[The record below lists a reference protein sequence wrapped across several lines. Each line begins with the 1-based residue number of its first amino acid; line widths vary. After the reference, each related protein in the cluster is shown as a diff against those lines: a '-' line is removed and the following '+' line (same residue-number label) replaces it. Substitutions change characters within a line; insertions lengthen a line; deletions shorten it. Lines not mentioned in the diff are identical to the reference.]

1 MSSITRLKRVI
12 DMAYANI
19 GMFCPDCGV
28 KTFVSDSAPDKKNN
42 ELYRE
47 RTCTRCGKVFFT
59 TEFVVDEDNKFR
71 ELWSKLK
78 SEYQRNRRKER
89 EKK

>member
-1 MSSITRLKRVI
+1 MSSDTRLKKVI
-12 DMAYANI
+12 DMAYANS

-47 RTCTRCGKVFFT
+47 RTCVRCHKTFFT
-59 TEFVVDEDNKFR
+59 TEFIVEEDDKFR
-71 ELWSKLK
+71 ELWLKLK
-78 SEYQRNRRKER
+78 NEYQQDRKKER